1 MPKVTTIR
9 ERVHQPWRD
18 TVVAVRLSF
27 REKWKITL
35 HVAGGMLVPMP
46 LIVATGA
53 LGIWHVGLLVVLAI
67 VAYLERR
74 WAWDSRL
81 AFKRL
86 MTNTI
91 VRP

>member
-18 TVVAVRLSF
+18 TVVVVRLSF
-27 REKWKITL
+27 REKWQTTL
-35 HVAGGMLVPMP
+35 GVAGGMLVPMP
-46 LIVATGA
+46 LVVAIGA
-53 LGIWHVGLLVVLAI
+53 LSVWHVGLIAILAI
-67 VAYLERR
+67 VACLERR

-86 MTNTI
+86 MTATI